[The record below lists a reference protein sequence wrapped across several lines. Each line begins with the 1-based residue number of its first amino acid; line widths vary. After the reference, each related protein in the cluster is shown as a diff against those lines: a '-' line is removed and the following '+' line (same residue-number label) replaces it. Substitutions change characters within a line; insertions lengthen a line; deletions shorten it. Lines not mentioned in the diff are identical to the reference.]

1 LEELLQQFKQNKK
14 ELNLPIQENLARSM
28 AKRCCLKKNT
38 ALSNEEMK
46 SIIDQLFACEN
57 PNYSP
62 DGEKI
67 ISIWNRENLN
77 ELFD

>member
-1 LEELLQQFKQNKK
+1 
-14 ELNLPIQENLARSM
+14 M